1 MFLGYEKDLT
11 TADIDELY
19 KARDDRDFV
28 LGKIIEDLE
37 FAIEWLPEKSAAEVG
52 ALHKDAART
61 FLARVCLHYGTYKK
75 YHKCFDITYISG
87 IITKK
92 RRLLPKK

>member
-1 MFLGYEKDLT
+1 MT

-61 FLARVCLHYGTYKK
+61 FLAYIMEHIKSIIMFRHHLHLRNYY
-75 YHKCFDITYISG
+75 
-87 IITKK
+87 KK

>member
-1 MFLGYEKDLT
+1 MT

-75 YHKCFDITYISG
+75 YHMFRHHLHLRNYY
-87 IITKK
+87 KK

>member
-1 MFLGYEKDLT
+1 MVTG
-11 TADIDELY
+11 
-19 KARDDRDFV
+19 
-28 LGKIIEDLE
+28 
-37 FAIEWLPEKSAAEVG
+37 KSAAEVG

-75 YHKCFDITYISG
+75 YHNVSTSP
-87 IITKK
+87 TSQELLQK